1 MFLLEEEDDIFLIN
15 FAYTIINKD
24 NKVKRP
30 CCNISIFSVPSNPQT
45 LIPPIYMIF
54 LLYVSKEAN
63 KASNFFNEIL
73 ADEFLAL
80 ENALQNLTNVDLI
93 NKLLK
98 KDKPTAT
105 DNSNNF
111 YDFIEQVFGTD
122 ALKKPFPGGG
132 GDSLIQSGGA
142 FYNTVNSNP
151 AATQQLEIG
160 TSPLSY
166 YVTVYLELEKGKVL
180 TTSNLVKAK
189 CDTNYNKLIYG
200 LSKFMG
206 KDFVLPPDYNKLPDS
221 LLNDRR
227 FIEDRKRNPNNQYY
241 NPDSQ
246 YYNPNS
252 RNNSRFNSSNSNM
265 PMRYSRRRGGKKSNK
280 KSRKNKDKNN

>member
-1 MFLLEEEDDIFLIN
+1 
-15 FAYTIINKD
+15 
-24 NKVKRP
+24 
-30 CCNISIFSVPSNPQT
+30 
-45 LIPPIYMIF
+45 
-54 LLYVSKEAN
+54 
-63 KASNFFNEIL
+63 
-73 ADEFLAL
+73 
-80 ENALQNLTNVDLI
+80 
-93 NKLLK
+93 
-98 KDKPTAT
+98 
-105 DNSNNF
+105 
-111 YDFIEQVFGTD
+111 
-122 ALKKPFPGGG
+122 
-132 GDSLIQSGGA
+132 
-142 FYNTVNSNP
+142 
-151 AATQQLEIG
+151 
-160 TSPLSY
+160 
-166 YVTVYLELEKGKVL
+166 VL

-252 RNNSRFNSSNSNM
+252 RNSFNNNRFNSSNSRFNSSNSRSNM